1 MLRVSNIKLN
11 IDDNKSKIKS
21 SLLKK
26 LKIKETDLIKYF
38 IYKESV
44 DARKKGK
51 IDFVYTVDVVV
62 KNEDKLIKKKLK
74 DVVEI
79 KQREYVG
86 VESGTQK
93 LQHRPVVIA
102 ESGNHNELML
112 KGGVYKNLV
121 DHQNDLENIYNE
133 LESKNLEKVSEEIEV
148 I

>member
-1 MLRVSNIKLN
+1 MKEEEVSMLRVSNIKLN

-62 KNEDKLIKKKLK
+62 KNEDKLSTCS
-74 DVVEI
+74 
-79 KQREYVG
+79 QRMDKSCY
-86 VESGTQK
+86 
-93 LQHRPVVIA
+93 
-102 ESGNHNELML
+102 
-112 KGGVYKNLV
+112 
-121 DHQNDLENIYNE
+121 NI
-133 LESKNLEKVSEEIEV
+133 
-148 I
+148 

>member
-1 MLRVSNIKLN
+1 MKEEEVSMLRVSNIKLN

-93 LQHRPVVIA
+93 LQHRPVVIG
-102 ESGNHNELML
+102 SGPAGLFASLVLAQRILMF
-112 KGGVYKNLV
+112 
-121 DHQNDLENIYNE
+121 
-133 LESKNLEKVSEEIEV
+133 SLEKVEQALFLMES
-148 I
+148 